1 MEIFV
6 LIIKFL
12 LLIVIV
18 YTFYVLLEQ
27 MWYFYNVDGKLKQFF
42 EKLY

>member
-6 LIIKFL
+6 LIDKFL

-18 YTFYVLLEQ
+18 YAFYVLLEQ
-27 MWYFYNVDGKLKQFF
+27 MWYSCKIGDKLKRFF

>member
-6 LIIKFL
+6 LVVKFL

-18 YTFYVLLEQ
+18 YAFYVLLEQ
-27 MWYFYNVDGKLKQFF
+27 IWYSYKIDNKLKWFF